1 MKKLLT
7 ICLALIFIP
16 SLNAQTQVNPFLQ
29 PESNAKAYLGLS
41 TGINNMVGLLGAQ
54 VEIVANKHL
63 VAGAGIGLSSWGTKW
78 ELNLQ
83 YYTQGWYKFY
93 IKGGY
98 SRNSGL
104 DNFETQME
112 LQNGSKEYVFMDLNP
127 VGNVFFTAGHA
138 WKVGKRNKF
147 YIEGGYAVPLD
158 TEGYYTLLD
167 PVELSNT
174 SEQVLQI
181 MRPGGLVIALGINF
195 AISY

>member
-7 ICLALIFIP
+7 LCLAVILIP
-16 SLNAQTQVNPFLQ
+16 SLKAQTKVNPFIQ
-29 PESNAKAYLGLS
+29 PENHAKAYLGLS

-63 VAGAGIGLSSWGTKW
+63 VAGAGIGLSTWGTKW

-93 IKGGY
+93 MKGGY

-104 DNFETQME
+104 EDFETELE
-112 LQNGSKEYVFMDLNP
+112 LQNGSTEYVLLDLNP
-127 VGNVFFTAGHA
+127 VGNVFFTAGYA

-147 YIEGGYAVPLD
+147 YIEGGYAIPLD
-158 TEGYYTLLD
+158 TEDYYTLHY

-195 AISY
+195 AIGK